1 MKLFA
6 PAKVNLSLR
15 VLGKR
20 PDGYHALESLM
31 APVSLCDEI
40 TIDITQGATEFDLT
54 CSDPTIPCDASN
66 LALIAARVFCEETGR
81 PFGGKIHIEKH
92 IPHGAGLGGG
102 SSDAATVLLA
112 LNRLAQ
118 TKLDAPELERIA
130 ARVGSDVPFFI
141 CGSAAWITGRGEHVA
156 PHVLPQE
163 FHLVLIKP
171 PFGVSTAWAFS
182 AWSKEAARTEAAA
195 TTFGGVDWTND
206 LEIPVF
212 EKFLLLPVLCE
223 WLSDQ
228 SGVKVTRMSGSG
240 STIFAVC
247 ESEATA
253 NSLAA
258 LAKNHLGD
266 TFFIVSVKTTG
277 HGQIPSGR

>member
-31 APVSLCDEI
+31 APVSLCDELTIEI
-40 TIDITQGATEFDLT
+40 TPGTTEFGLT
-54 CSDPTIPCDASN
+54 CSDPSIPCDGSN
-66 LALIAARVFCEETGR
+66 LALIAARIFFEETGR
-81 PFGGKIHIEKH
+81 SLGGKIHIEKH

-102 SSDAATVLLA
+102 SSDAASVLLA
-112 LNRLAQ
+112 LNHLAE
-118 TKLDAPELERIA
+118 TNLAPPELERIA
-130 ARVGSDVPFFI
+130 AHVGSDVPFFI
-141 CGSAAWITGRGEHVA
+141 GGTAAWITGRGEHVA
-156 PHVLPQE
+156 PHVLPQSYD
-163 FHLVLIKP
+163 LVLIKP
-171 PFGVSTAWAFS
+171 PFGISTAWAFS
-182 AWSKEAARTEAAA
+182 AWSKQAARTESSA

-206 LEIPVF
+206 LETPAF
-212 EKFLLLPVLCE
+212 QKFLLLPVLCQ
-223 WLSDQ
+223 WLSEQ
-228 SGVKVTRMSGSG
+228 AGVKVTRMSGSG

-247 ESEATA
+247 ESEAAA

-277 HGQIPSGR
+277 HGQIPSEG